1 MLWIAVCLPHLSLE
15 VHAADTMALAICN
28 SELILQANETARQ
41 AGVEAGMRRATG
53 LALCPAL
60 RLLPRDLVKE
70 QTALRAVAMWAL
82 RFTPN
87 VSLILPQEDQ
97 PESPMG
103 LLLEVEG
110 SIRLF
115 GGLAPIRRALRRG
128 LAAQGY
134 AAQIATAPVPQA
146 AWIFVQV
153 QDGMHVASQVELRDA
168 LSPLPL
174 WLLKAGKAHWEKL
187 KSTGQ
192 TTIGDLLNLPRSGV
206 ARRFSEELLDELD
219 RALSAK
225 ADPRIW
231 FVAPVTF
238 DIRIELMARVDT
250 AEALL
255 FAARRLIVQLS
266 GWLASRHLATRTL
279 VFTLV
284 HEDRADTSLPLQL
297 ADASSDEDRFTALLR
312 EVLAK
317 MQLVA
322 PVYQISLR
330 CEEVVSAAAPSAQLF
345 PARQTEHESLMRL
358 LERLQARLGR
368 EQIVRFRLHE
378 DHRPELAFLT
388 EDASSAEVRRAA
400 FLARPSRP
408 LWLLPAPIAL
418 DERNYAPFYGTS
430 LTLIAGPERIE
441 GGWWDQSWAERDYF
455 VAQDDE
461 HALLWIFRPRAPD
474 PDTRQGWYL
483 HGKFG

>member
-1 MLWIAVCLPHLSLE
+1 MLWIAIWLPKLSLE
-15 VHAADTMALAICN
+15 VHAADNVALAICDG
-28 SELILQANETARQ
+28 ERILHANETARQ
-41 AGVEAGMRRATG
+41 AGVDAGMRRATG

-60 RLLPRDLVKE
+60 RLLPRDLIRE

-82 RFTPN
+82 QFTPN

-97 PESPMG
+97 PDSPMG

-128 LAAQGY
+128 LAVQGY

-146 AWIFVQV
+146 AWVLAQAH
-153 QDGMHVASQVELRDA
+153 DGLRVASHAELRDA
-168 LSPLPL
+168 LSPLPIR
-174 WLLKAGKAHWEKL
+174 LLEAGKACWEKL
-187 KSTGQ
+187 KSVGQ
-192 TTIGDLLNLPRSGV
+192 TTIGDLLSLPRSGV
-206 ARRFSEELLDELD
+206 ARRFSEKLLDELD
-219 RALSAK
+219 RALGAK

-231 FVAPVTF
+231 FEAPLMF
-238 DIRIELMARVDT
+238 DVRIELAARVDT

-266 GWLASRHLATRTL
+266 GWLASRHAATRMA
-279 VFTLV
+279 VFDLV
-284 HEDRADTSLPLQL
+284 HEDRAPTSLSLQL
-297 ADASSDEDRFTALLR
+297 ADASNDADRFTLLLR
-312 EVLAK
+312 EMLAK
-317 MQLVA
+317 TQLVA
-322 PVYQISLR
+322 PVYEISLR
-330 CEEVVSAAAPSAQLF
+330 CERIVSAAAASAQLF
-345 PARQTEHESLMRL
+345 PGRQTEHEGLARL

-378 DHRPELAFLT
+378 DHRPELAFRA
-388 EDASSAEVRRAA
+388 EDASVIETHRTAVSVQ
-400 FLARPSRP
+400 PRP

-418 DERNYAPFYGTS
+418 TECNSVPFYGTS

-441 GGWWDQSWAERDYF
+441 GGWWDESWVERDYF
-455 VAQDDE
+455 IARDDQN
-461 HALLWIFRPRAPD
+461 ALLWIFRSRVPNPL
-474 PDTRQGWYL
+474 TRQGWYL